1 MPSSK
6 GKARERELARAKA
19 ERQLA
24 RRAAAA
30 RRRRQWQAGLVI
42 GLIIVA
48 AVGVAMIFDWG
59 PFADDK
65 SNEQPDVTTSTS
77 TDPSSTPSEDT
88 SPNPSDEPSD
98 DK

>member
-30 RRRRQWQAGLVI
+30 RKRRQWQAGLVI
-42 GLIIVA
+42 GFIILVA
-48 AVGVAMIFDWG
+48 GIGTAWAADWG

-65 SNEQPDVTTSTS
+65 PADEPDVTTSTS
-77 TDPSSTPSEDT
+77 TDPSTDPS